1 MPRHHRHLTR
11 RRVRAALAP
20 IVACA
25 PAIGVVLDFDG
36 SLAPIVDDPTTA
48 RALPEAVDALRK
60 LAGRVRTVAIV
71 SGRPVEFLRQAV
83 PVRGAVLL
91 GQYGM
96 EREGSGG
103 STVMD
108 PRVREALGDLD
119 LVRIAREARTALP
132 DVRVEEKGGVAVA
145 LHWREH
151 PGAAGAAV
159 RWAVPVAERTG
170 LALAPGRMAL
180 ELRPLVPV
188 DKGTA
193 VRDLVLGPPS
203 AVRDRLQAPKALI
216 VAGDDH
222 GDVPAFRA
230 AAELVAN
237 GMLDAALRIGVRS
250 AEAPPELDE
259 HSDLVVDGPHGLAQ
273 VLAALARALDR

>member
-1 MPRHHRHLTR
+1 MPRHHRNLTGR
-11 RRVRAALAP
+11 RLRAALEP
-20 IVACA
+20 IVARA
-25 PAIGVVLDFDG
+25 PAIAVALDFDG
-36 SLAPIVDDPTTA
+36 SLAPIVADPGAAT
-48 RALPEAVDALRK
+48 ALPEAIDAVRGLS
-60 LAGRVRTVAIV
+60 GRVQEIAIV
-71 SGRPVEFLRQAV
+71 SGRPVEFLRAAV

-96 EREGSGG
+96 EREGSDG
-103 STVMD
+103 SSVLD
-108 PRVREALGDLD
+108 PRVREALGPIDIT
-119 LVRIAREARTALP
+119 RIAREARAALP

-151 PGAAGAAV
+151 PDAAGAAV

-222 GDVPAFRA
+222 GDIPAFRVA
-230 AAELVAN
+230 EELVAD
-237 GMLDAALRIGVRS
+237 GTLAAALRIGVRS

-273 VLAALARALDR
+273 VLAALARALAG